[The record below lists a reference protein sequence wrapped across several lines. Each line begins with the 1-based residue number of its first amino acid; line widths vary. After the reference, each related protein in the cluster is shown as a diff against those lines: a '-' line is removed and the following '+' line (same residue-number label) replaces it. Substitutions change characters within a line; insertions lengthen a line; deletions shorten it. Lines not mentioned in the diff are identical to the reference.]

1 MTKLNFYDEIERTL
15 YHWIENK
22 VGRRGQSQKR
32 PCRND
37 YKLKSLKRIKNEM
50 NNLTNDKL
58 SVMIPSWTRRLESL
72 KSPISKTV
80 MSDLAKFE
88 TLIRKEIKDR
98 TRRMQENRIESF
110 IEDLNLREFYDEKKF
125 NDNIRESSMSS
136 WNHLTIR

>member
-1 MTKLNFYDEIERTL
+1 
-15 YHWIENK
+15 
-22 VGRRGQSQKR
+22 
-32 PCRND
+32 
-37 YKLKSLKRIKNEM
+37 M

-80 MSDLAKFE
+80 MSDLERFE

-110 IEDLNLREFYDEKKF
+110 IEDLILREFYDEKKF